1 MSCEEDNN
9 VKKDE
14 IVPLEDI
21 DTEWEAEKICRWGAA
36 RSSVARRATL

>member
-21 DTEWEAEKICRWGAA
+21 DTEWEAEKFAGGAQRGPA
-36 RSSVARRATL
+36 FWW